1 MQNSMKEAGMKP
13 IRFEFGGF
21 VTAVF
26 ERAAEAFEENG
37 GINGGINPILEY
49 IKINPGLRL
58 PAISQGL
65 EMPDKTVEKKI
76 KALKQ
81 EGKIEYR
88 GSKKT
93 GGYYAK

>member
-1 MQNSMKEAGMKP
+1 MILFRPANTGKINEINKKVNG
-13 IRFEFGGF
+13 E
-21 VTAVF
+21 V
-26 ERAAEAFEENG
+26 NG
-37 GINGGINPILEY
+37 GVNGGINPILEY

-81 EGKIEYR
+81 DGKIEYR